1 MIKNISIAVVI
12 TSIMLWCLGSLMDR
26 AMADVTGAGATTN
39 TQSTTGSS
47 ASNTAI
53 TGGYHSESTTN
64 FQSGSS
70 SNTTT
75 TNTTNNSSYT
85 GDTRTATSVGNSGAI
100 ANMNQD
106 VCSISLSAG
115 ITKPIIGFSVSGHYT
130 DENCVMLKQVR
141 LLNNLGLKTAAV
153 ARMCLHSEEIFRAL
167 LMSGS
172 YCPAYGLVGQEA
184 EEFWKKYWELR
195 PDKETYIATEKIIE
209 KVDQKAE
216 KKDEG
221 QSIHYSGGTVKLGRD

>member
-64 FQSGSS
+64 YQSGSS

-75 TNTTNNSSYT
+75 NNTTNNSSYT

-172 YCPAYGLVGQEA
+172 YCPAYGLVGKEA

-221 QSIHYSGGTVKLGRD
+221 QSIHYSGGTVKLGSD

>member
-1 MIKNISIAVVI
+1 MIKSISIAVVI
-12 TSIMLWCLGSLMDR
+12 TSIVLWCLSSLMDS
-26 AMADVTGAGATTN
+26 AMADVSDAGATTN
-39 TQSTTGSS
+39 TQSTTGTS

-53 TGGYHSESTTN
+53 TGGYHSEATTN
-64 FQSGSS
+64 YQSGSS

-75 TNTTNNSSYT
+75 NNTTNNSSYT
-85 GDTRTATSVGNSGAI
+85 GDTRTAASVGNSGAI

-115 ITKPIIGFSVSGHYT
+115 FSNPVLGFSASGHYT
-130 DENCVMLKQVR
+130 DPNCVMLKQVR

-172 YCPAYGLVGQEA
+172 YCPYEGLVGKEA
-184 EEFWKKYWELR
+184 EEAWKKYWELR
-195 PDKETYIATEKIIE
+195 PDKETYIAVEKYTQQVDEELNNDE
-209 KVDQKAE
+209 KPNN
-216 KKDEG
+216 
-221 QSIHYSGGTVKLGRD
+221 IHYSGGTVQLDSE

>member
-1 MIKNISIAVVI
+1 
-12 TSIMLWCLGSLMDR
+12 
-26 AMADVTGAGATTN
+26 MADVTGAGATTN

-64 FQSGSS
+64 YQSGSS

-75 TNTTNNSSYT
+75 NNTTNNSSYT

-115 ITKPIIGFSVSGHYT
+115 VSKPVIGFSITGHYT

-172 YCPAYGLVGQEA
+172 YCPAFGLVGQEA

-221 QSIHYSGGTVKLGRD
+221 KSIHYSGGTIKLGSD

>member
-12 TSIMLWCLGSLMDR
+12 TCIMLWCLGSFMDR

-64 FQSGSS
+64 YQSGSS

-75 TNTTNNSSYT
+75 NNTTNNSSST

-115 ITKPIIGFSVSGHYT
+115 VSKPVIGFSIAGHYT

-172 YCPAYGLVGQEA
+172 YCPAFGLVGQEA
-184 EEFWKKYWELR
+184 EDFWIKYYALR
-195 PDKETYIATEKIIE
+195 PDVETYLETKKIIE
-209 KVDQKAE
+209 EVDKAE
-216 KKDEG
+216 VKDDAKV
-221 QSIHYSGGTVKLGRD
+221 IHYSGGTVKLGSD